1 MVMRGQSQMNFLGG
15 YDFAADAGTVTVSC
29 HHTSVGKKMWTW
41 GDGPFGRAWCANL
54 TDNGD
59 RYIELMTGVYTDNQ
73 PDFTYIMPG
82 ETKVFTQVWYPIH
95 AIGEA
100 KNATLEGALSLNVK
114 DGQIHFGALPTCERK
129 GAIIRLT
136 LNGKA
141 LYEKTADLSPEN
153 ALTDSCPLPEGAKE
167 TDLCLTLSDASGKA
181 LVSYQPIDIS
191 KKQPPKARPIPP
203 DPQDVATVEELYLHG
218 AHLEQYKHHTYVPED
233 YYREALRRDATDLR
247 CNLAM
252 GRSMIE
258 KGDYV
263 SARRYL
269 DAAIAKLKMRN
280 DNPADTEAIYHM
292 ARLERLEGHLD
303 KAYDLFWAA
312 AWQYGWRS
320 PSYYE
325 IACIDLCRG
334 DQAPGHRASGA
345 GAGNQRPSLCRP
357 CHSGLPAR
365 QRR

>member
-1 MVMRGQSQMNFLGG
+1 MAYGNDHDRRAVIPFPVMKGVYKTARPFDYGKGTDATWFSNIKLPTSVMVMRGQSQMNFLGG

-129 GAIIRLT
+129 GAVIRLT

-141 LYEKTADLSPEN
+141 LYEKTADLVPRKR
-153 ALTDSCPLPEGAKE
+153 ADRLLPPARGCEG
-167 TDLCLTLSDASGKA
+167 D
-181 LVSYQPIDIS
+181 
-191 KKQPPKARPIPP
+191 RPVP
-203 DPQDVATVEELYLHG
+203 DPE
-218 AHLEQYKHHTYVPED
+218 
-233 YYREALRRDATDLR
+233 RRLR
-247 CNLAM
+247 
-252 GRSMIE
+252 
-258 KGDYV
+258 
-263 SARRYL
+263 
-269 DAAIAKLKMRN
+269 
-280 DNPADTEAIYHM
+280 
-292 ARLERLEGHLD
+292 
-303 KAYDLFWAA
+303 
-312 AWQYGWRS
+312 Q
-320 PSYYE
+320 
-325 IACIDLCRG
+325 
-334 DQAPGHRASGA
+334 GA
-345 GAGNQRPSLCRP
+345 GQLSA
-357 CHSGLPAR
+357 H
-365 QRR
+365 